1 MTSLVTYP
9 AADFFRSLRVT
20 DGIFIGGGVPCRF
33 PGDHRCMEGSPG
45 CVRVHIVDVIL
56 RNAYRNALS
65 VISAV
70 DLLVER
76 TTFIGTNG
84 TNPKA
89 GVDLEPDY
97 PQQNFKN
104 VSFNDCISKDNVGG
118 GFTVAFARL
127 NASSNAVSVAVRNL
141 TIDGGHS
148 EGLIISGVRPG
159 VHGTINVSDSLI
171 QNNWGG
177 SGIYDK
183 ASDGAPVRISR
194 CRFENDGSHL
204 TAPGMSHVPLDVYGS
219 GDYHGDNR
227 SYDCGGVTFEEVT
240 VVDKHDRPFL
250 TGDVPKPRIV
260 RGVHGNIAVSNPFG
274 CNTSFLPSAQE
285 VDITVT
291 CSKQLKTDDV
301 DIAPHGAIMA

>member
-1 MTSLVTYP
+1 
-9 AADFFRSLRVT
+9 
-20 DGIFIGGGVPCRF
+20 
-33 PGDHRCMEGSPG
+33 MEGSPG

-301 DIAPHGAIMA
+301 DIAPTQNRTGLFPDPLPHSEGGRRTGQ